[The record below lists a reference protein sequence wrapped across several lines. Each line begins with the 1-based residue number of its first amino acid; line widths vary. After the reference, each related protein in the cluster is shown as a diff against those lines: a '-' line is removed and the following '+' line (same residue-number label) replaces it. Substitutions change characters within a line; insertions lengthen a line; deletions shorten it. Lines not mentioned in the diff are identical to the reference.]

1 MCNYFL
7 TIKWEKHALT
17 EPMWR
22 LILLI
27 VYMYIFSNLKLVEEI
42 HLRKPLKYFIVLALE
57 GNGWNDFPHGI
68 LGNFQRIGPHESGNC
83 GERNKSTKLQCFPF
97 VVKTF
102 CLVQIWNPTN
112 PAVFFSASHDV
123 FVSLLFF
130 FPCNNFFSS
139 NQQKTSLEFRIFRG
153 VKVESCLY
161 WKSWWA
167 HHRHHPA
174 IRDSIDEWN
183 SHTDTGSENPSK
195 LASFWGPKH
204 PCYIISIAGSK
215 DP

>member
-1 MCNYFL
+1 MCKYFL

-42 HLRKPLKYFIVLALE
+42 HLRKPLKFFIVLALE

-97 VVKTF
+97 LVKTF

-123 FVSLLFF
+123 FVVFCFSLVTFF
-130 FPCNNFFSS
+130 QATNKKHR
-139 NQQKTSLEFRIFRG
+139 KTIPNYIKLR
-153 VKVESCLY
+153 
-161 WKSWWA
+161 WKI
-167 HHRHHPA
+167 P
-174 IRDSIDEWN
+174 N
-183 SHTDTGSENPSK
+183 
-195 LASFWGPKH
+195 
-204 PCYIISIAGSK
+204 
-215 DP
+215 